1 MKEVYW
7 LNFHSTIFT
16 RMLDS
21 DAGAPA
27 VIVVPPREKVK
38 LSIIGTMMYYYWLA
52 YKEPFPK
59 TPNNTEQ
66 QRINEIWLA
75 MNIPENVVPI

>member
-16 RMLDS
+16 RVLDS
-21 DAGAPA
+21 DAELLA